1 MKLLKYA
8 MLPFIALS
16 CFACSDDD
24 ESAIKNDMI
33 KKTVSPAIAGE
44 KIEFAYAMGTTN
56 GRINKAEAVASITG
70 ATSTG
75 FELHSWFTAQTGMD
89 VNGVHYGAGEDVP
102 IQTVKDASTDGS
114 ISTANLME
122 KVDAHYI
129 NPTIAIGTTQTDLIA
144 ATLRYNFVVPEDA
157 KGKTFSIT
165 FTAVSSTGDRVSY
178 KTPNYKISKM
188 DMKRLIE
195 LENEG
200 ACYFSIEDMKAYT
213 KEEVNALNLSGKI
226 DFIYNY
232 QAKLN
237 DFDYLIQNF
246 YQVDNTT
253 TINSSQLNAEELLSM
268 DLTIKTPAD
277 QPQILI
283 YHTHSQE
290 MFADS
295 DPNDVMTGV
304 MGTGEYLT
312 SLLQEK
318 YGFQVMHHMGQYDVG
333 DRDHAYANAEGPIE
347 QLLAENPSI
356 EVVIDLH
363 RDAVDKHMVRE
374 VNGVQM
380 APIMFF
386 NGLSRTKALGDIS
399 YLNNPNLTGN
409 LAFSLQMQIAAAEY
423 YPNLTRPIYLKGY
436 RYNMH
441 FKEKYLLIEMGSYT
455 NTQEEARNAMVPLAD
470 LLNRVLHGEN

>member
-1 MKLLKYA
+1 
-8 MLPFIALS
+8 
-16 CFACSDDD
+16 
-24 ESAIKNDMI
+24 
-33 KKTVSPAIAGE
+33 
-44 KIEFAYAMGTTN
+44 
-56 GRINKAEAVASITG
+56 
-70 ATSTG
+70 
-75 FELHSWFTAQTGMD
+75 MD

-237 DFDYLIQNF
+237 DFDYAHSFVSPATDPKFIAISGIVPSGATNNTPMEQRANVHDAQLKGSNPAV
-246 YQVDNTT
+246 YVDDIDFETLDLGGAMNYVLNLKKDDSAFMKTADGKWAAYIYVNSVDGSGKMT
-253 TINSSQLNAEELLSM
+253 VSINV
-268 DLTIKTPAD
+268 
-277 QPQILI
+277 ILC
-283 YHTHSQE
+283 
-290 MFADS
+290 
-295 DPNDVMTGV
+295 
-304 MGTGEYLT
+304 
-312 SLLQEK
+312 
-318 YGFQVMHHMGQYDVG
+318 
-333 DRDHAYANAEGPIE
+333 
-347 QLLAENPSI
+347 
-356 EVVIDLH
+356 
-363 RDAVDKHMVRE
+363 
-374 VNGVQM
+374 
-380 APIMFF
+380 
-386 NGLSRTKALGDIS
+386 
-399 YLNNPNLTGN
+399 NLT
-409 LAFSLQMQIAAAEY
+409 
-423 YPNLTRPIYLKGY
+423 P
-436 RYNMH
+436 
-441 FKEKYLLIEMGSYT
+441 YT
-455 NTQEEARNAMVPLAD
+455 T
-470 LLNRVLHGEN
+470 

>member
-70 ATSTG
+70 ATGTG

-226 DFIYNY
+226 DLDFETLDLGGAMNYVLNLKKDDSAFMKTADGKWAAYIYVNS
-232 QAKLN
+232 
-237 DFDYLIQNF
+237 
-246 YQVDNTT
+246 VDGSGKMTV
-253 TINSSQLNAEELLSM
+253 S
-268 DLTIKTPAD
+268 IK
-277 QPQILI
+277 
-283 YHTHSQE
+283 
-290 MFADS
+290 
-295 DPNDVMTGV
+295 
-304 MGTGEYLT
+304 
-312 SLLQEK
+312 
-318 YGFQVMHHMGQYDVG
+318 
-333 DRDHAYANAEGPIE
+333 R
-347 QLLAENPSI
+347 
-356 EVVIDLH
+356 
-363 RDAVDKHMVRE
+363 
-374 VNGVQM
+374 
-380 APIMFF
+380 
-386 NGLSRTKALGDIS
+386 
-399 YLNNPNLTGN
+399 
-409 LAFSLQMQIAAAEY
+409 
-423 YPNLTRPIYLKGY
+423 YPL
-436 RYNMH
+436 
-441 FKEKYLLIEMGSYT
+441 
-455 NTQEEARNAMVPLAD
+455 
-470 LLNRVLHGEN
+470 

>member
-44 KIEFAYAMGTTN
+44 KIEFAYVMGATN

-70 ATSTG
+70 ATGTG

-237 DFDYLIQNF
+237 DFDYAHSFVSPATDPKFIAISGI
-246 YQVDNTT
+246 VPSGAT
-253 TINSSQLNAEELLSM
+253 NS
-268 DLTIKTPAD
+268 TPME
-277 QPQILI
+277 Q
-283 YHTHSQE
+283 
-290 MFADS
+290 
-295 DPNDVMTGV
+295 
-304 MGTGEYLT
+304 
-312 SLLQEK
+312 
-318 YGFQVMHHMGQYDVG
+318 
-333 DRDHAYANAEGPIE
+333 RAN
-347 QLLAENPSI
+347 
-356 EVVIDLH
+356 VH
-363 RDAVDKHMVRE
+363 DA
-374 VNGVQM
+374 Q
-380 APIMFF
+380 
-386 NGLSRTKALGDIS
+386 
-399 YLNNPNLTGN
+399 
-409 LAFSLQMQIAAAEY
+409 
-423 YPNLTRPIYLKGY
+423 LKGSNPAVY
-436 RYNMH
+436 VDDIDFETLDLGGAMNYVLNLKKDDSAFMKTADGKWAAYIYVNSVDGSGKMTVSIKRY
-441 FKEKYLLIEMGSYT
+441 
-455 NTQEEARNAMVPLAD
+455 PL
-470 LLNRVLHGEN
+470 